1 MDKLIEE
8 LRASVAGDPDR
19 TIINEELW
27 KLPVVLYDV
36 SFDRV
41 KRLKMDI
48 LMKMLLLAFQ
58 EADIRRAAT
67 LSDMLFVEE
76 LFISDLIDKMQRT
89 GLIGLEKSGYKLTA
103 KGHDYLDKGIFEE
116 EMEGSQ
122 TVIAY
127 SAVHDDYRL
136 AADDASLEAEDTL
149 PLYRYPVKGSL
160 NKDRMYQL
168 LLKEGSDLG
177 EESFQTVITGITAC
191 IENETIHIPCIEFRL
206 YDQKQDL
213 FYARVWNTLTASW
226 DEMLEKHIEARE
238 LVKWRK
244 AMEEREAALKVG
256 I

>member
-1 MDKLIEE
+1 MEE
-8 LRASVAGDPDR
+8 LRTTVAGDPDVV
-19 TIINEELW
+19 IINEERW

-89 GLIGLEKSGYKLTA
+89 GLIGLEKQGYKLTA
-103 KGHDYLDKGIFEE
+103 KGYDYLGKGIFEE
-116 EMEGSQ
+116 EMSGSG

-127 SAVHDDYRL
+127 SAVHDDYWL
-136 AADDASLEAEDTL
+136 AADDAYPEAEETL
-149 PLYRYPVKGSL
+149 SLYRYPVKGSL

-168 LLKEGSDLG
+168 LSTRGSDLG
-177 EESFQTVITGITAC
+177 EESFQTIITGIRGC
-191 IENETIHIPCIEFRL
+191 IEQDTVHIPCIEFQL
-206 YDQKQDL
+206 YDQKQDI
-213 FYARVWNTLTASW
+213 FYARVWNTLNSSW
-226 DEMLEKHIEARE
+226 DEKLEKQIEARE
-238 LVKWRK
+238 VVKWRK
-244 AMEEREAALKVG
+244 AMEEREAAL